1 MALRTIREM
10 GDEILNKKAKEVTE
24 MTKTMIIEGM
34 MCPHC
39 EARVK
44 KCLEEMS
51 CVAKAEVSHKEDK
64 AVVTL
69 TSEIS
74 DETLKATIEAQGY
87 TVKEIK

>member
-1 MALRTIREM
+1 
-10 GDEILNKKAKEVTE
+10 
-24 MTKTMIIEGM
+24 M

-51 CVAKAEVSHKEDK
+51 CVAKAEVSHKENK

-69 TSEIS
+69 ASDVS
-74 DETLKATIEAQGY
+74 DEALKATIEAQGY